1 MLGVVY
7 KPWNYA
13 VPTWF
18 SDPIALRADF
28 SQRPRAMS
36 TTLFAPEKEKANVD
50 DKNYDVDTKS
60 SLDEDS
66 IPELGTP
73 YRSSVTE
80 RTVGLAR
87 LWRRNKVDLDAI
99 ATQPSVFDNPVTLE
113 VYRPPPV
120 FENVHRFDPLARWT
134 WREEKVSVS
143 VVIDPRHQSP
153 YLRYPIQ
160 SVIRKI
166 DFRIMIWAFIMFFS
180 LEMDRSNLS
189 QANTD
194 NFLGDL
200 KLNTNDFN
208 LGNILFKLSFL
219 LAGDCV
225 ILGPRVRQAH
235 EFL

>member
-1 MLGVVY
+1 
-7 KPWNYA
+7 
-13 VPTWF
+13 
-18 SDPIALRADF
+18 
-28 SQRPRAMS
+28 MS
-36 TTLFAPEKEKANVD
+36 TTLFQPVKEKSKVD
-50 DKNYDVDTKS
+50 EKTYDVDTKS

-66 IPELGTP
+66 VPELGSP
-73 YRSSVTE
+73 YKSGATE
-80 RTVGLAR
+80 NTVGLAR
-87 LWRRNKVDLDAI
+87 LWRRNKVDLDAT

-120 FENVHRFDPLARWT
+120 YENVHRFDPLARWT
-134 WREEKVSVS
+134 WREEKVSIP
-143 VVIDPRHQSP
+143 VITGSLHQAP
-153 YLRYPIQ
+153 YLLFSIQ

-194 NFLGDL
+194 NFLSDL

-219 LAGDCV
+219 LAGNYID
-225 ILGPRVRQAH
+225 
-235 EFL
+235 